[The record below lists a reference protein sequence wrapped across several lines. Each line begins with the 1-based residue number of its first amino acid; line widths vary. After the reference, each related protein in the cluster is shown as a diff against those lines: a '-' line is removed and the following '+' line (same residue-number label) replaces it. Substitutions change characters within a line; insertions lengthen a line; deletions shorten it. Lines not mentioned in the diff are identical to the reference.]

1 VRLCLTAPIQSARAF
16 ANVHADLTGTAD
28 SRGCSR
34 KTIDSI
40 RCAFVQVCVK
50 GGKAEIQDL
59 VERIYH
65 EGVDSPGR
73 PAVASSASLAP
84 GQICGSGSRQV
95 HGSETRQS
103 NATGVRFVVLLHV
116 QDEAKLRL
124 RDKEGDTVMRSR
136 HSKVQVHV
144 CSLWSSLIPSLDV
157 LTELDPLADK
167 RGETVA
173 TSFDRVLRDVAGHVA
188 AGIPQESKEFCFLV
202 HVLIGDGIATN
213 RKAARILW
221 ALVQREPLPGNFTYL
236 LWVVVCAS
244 HQSNL
249 TVGSFCD
256 GKISTTAAM
265 TAAAVGAAGGGRS
278 DEVARGCRGRQ
289 CSS

>member
-1 VRLCLTAPIQSARAF
+1 MPFTPEAPPVRQQLSQESGNGVDYLRRDPQLLRQRLTVPWLVRLCLTAPIQSARAF

-34 KTIDSI
+34 KTIDRI
-40 RCAFVQVCVK
+40 RCAFVQVCLK

-73 PAVASSASLAP
+73 PAAASSASLAP

-124 RDKEGDTVMRSR
+124 RAQRPPPGPPSYPPPQGPGPHAKG
-136 HSKVQVHV
+136 
-144 CSLWSSLIPSLDV
+144 SS
-157 LTELDPLADK
+157 A
-167 RGETVA
+167 
-173 TSFDRVLRDVAGHVA
+173 H
-188 AGIPQESKEFCFLV
+188 
-202 HVLIGDGIATN
+202 
-213 RKAARILW
+213 
-221 ALVQREPLPGNFTYL
+221 
-236 LWVVVCAS
+236 
-244 HQSNL
+244 
-249 TVGSFCD
+249 
-256 GKISTTAAM
+256 
-265 TAAAVGAAGGGRS
+265 GAA
-278 DEVARGCRGRQ
+278 
-289 CSS
+289 SSSWD